1 MAPQGDQLSKTD
13 GGEDKAGNAD
23 TQADECH
30 LRTRRQS
37 QSQEFLELP
46 LNGVQGV
53 RDTRVSAEKD
63 PLALF
68 LEDPALWA
76 ELEALDNIP
85 DDASFQADIK
95 RQ

>member
-23 TQADECH
+23 TRADECH
-30 LRTRRQS
+30 IRTRREA
-37 QSQEFLELP
+37 QEFLELP
-46 LNGVQGV
+46 LNDVQGV

-76 ELEALDNIP
+76 ELEALDDIP
-85 DDASFQADIK
+85 DDARFPAEIK